1 MHRRKFLGTVTI
13 GAGFTVLPMWLS
25 RAFGPH
31 QNHCPEDAA
40 TPQPLDPQTHPPRD
54 PPLACGPQE
63 TPFKPLLILVIPAD
77 ESQQRRRGHAFG
89 ELLNH
94 GSDAQLAAL
103 ACFEVRC
110 RRIAELEPG
119 LRERLAEEPMMLV
132 LDPTAEAPLLPLSAA
147 LTDVDEDHDRW
158 GTDTDWEQLA
168 RNNEAAID
176 ARIAALAG
184 LIAGAA
190 DGPRLAAQ
198 ACRERQG
205 LPDADLQPLDALPA
219 SLGELGPRD
228 LERAPALAL
237 QLARSGDETQR
248 FHLNALLA
256 ASVRARL
263 CDSPIPGAP
272 WARTHGCGV
281 TVEGDTRESRV
292 ACGMGNVPERSS
304 RFLKFYSKQY
314 D

>member
-31 QNHCPEDAA
+31 QNNRCPEDASA
-40 TPQPLDPQTHPPRD
+40 PQPDPPRD
-54 PPLACGPQE
+54 PPPACGPLDA
-63 TPFKPLLILVIPAD
+63 PFKPLLFLVIPAD
-77 ESQQRRRGHAFG
+77 ESLQRGRGQAFG

-103 ACFEVRC
+103 ACFDVRC
-110 RRIAELEPG
+110 RRIAELEPK
-119 LRERLAEEPMMLV
+119 LREHLAEEPTMLV
-132 LDPTAEAPLLPLSAA
+132 IDPTLEVPLLPLSAT
-147 LTDVDEDHDRW
+147 LTFLEDDRL
-158 GTDTDWEQLA
+158 GMGMGLDWEQHS
-168 RNNEAAID
+168 RKSEAAID
-176 ARIAALAG
+176 ARIATLAD

-190 DGPRLAAQ
+190 DGQRLAAQ

-205 LPDADLQPLDALPA
+205 LPDADLQPLDSLPA

-228 LERAPALAL
+228 LERAPALGL

-248 FHLNALLA
+248 FHLNTLLA

-304 RFLKFYSKQY
+304 RFLKFYVSRF